1 MSSIDKKEKS
11 QFLKEISCMTRED
24 IREYLNRKNNT
35 KIKIFCPVYFVNKD
49 GSIEEPVYV
58 PLIFTFVILYNIFFA
73 NIWRGII

>member
-24 IREYLNRKNNT
+24 IRKYLNRKNC

-49 GSIEEPVYV
+49 GSIEEPV
-58 PLIFTFVILYNIFFA
+58 
-73 NIWRGII
+73 

>member
-1 MSSIDKKEKS
+1 MSSIDKKDKS

-49 GSIEEPVYV
+49 GSIEEPVQV
-58 PLIFTFVILYNIFFA
+58 PLITLFKYELFIFYDEVLQL
-73 NIWRGII
+73 

>member
-49 GSIEEPVYV
+49 GSIEEPVQV
-58 PLIFTFVILYNIFFA
+58 PLILFLNMNCLFFMM
-73 NIWRGII
+73 RFYSYES

>member
-49 GSIEEPVYV
+49 GSIEEPVQV
-58 PLIFTFVILYNIFFA
+58 PLILLFFNIGLFIFYDEVLQL
-73 NIWRGII
+73 

>member
-24 IREYLNRKNNT
+24 IREYLNRKNC

-49 GSIEEPVYV
+49 GSIEEPVQV
-58 PLIFTFVILYNIFFA
+58 PLILFLNMDLFIFYDEVLQL
-73 NIWRGII
+73 

>member
-1 MSSIDKKEKS
+1 MSSINKQDKS

-49 GSIEEPVYV
+49 GSIEEPV
-58 PLIFTFVILYNIFFA
+58 
-73 NIWRGII
+73 